1 MKDIKD
7 KFNDMFKENKRL
19 DNEIKSLSNQIE
31 DLNLMYY
38 VKGKLGLWITIN
50 KRAISQIK
58 KLNAI
63 LEK

>member
-1 MKDIKD
+1 
-7 KFNDMFKENKRL
+7 
-19 DNEIKSLSNQIE
+19 
-31 DLNLMYY
+31 MYY

-50 KRAISQIK
+50 KRAISQIE